1 MIVTPW
7 KALTCADDSHEWEG
21 HTGPTDAW
29 ETIAERGL
37 FDYRMCL
44 RCQISQRRYR
54 VPESPG
60 GRCPTDC
67 RGTGTVEG
75 TRKGFALS
83 SHDSIEDL
91 LLCDP

>member
-29 ETIAERGL
+29 ETIVERGL

-54 VPESPG
+54 VPESPE
-60 GRCPTDC
+60 
-67 RGTGTVEG
+67 EG
-75 TRKGFALS
+75 AQLIAEERERLKEL
-83 SHDSIEDL
+83 ERDL
-91 LLCDP
+91 K

>member
-44 RCQISQRRYR
+44 RCQISVSGVTGCQNL
-54 VPESPG
+54 PEDG
-60 GRCPTDC
+60 ELLIAEERE
-67 RGTGTVEG
+67 RLKELEG
-75 TRKGFALS
+75 
-83 SHDSIEDL
+83 DL
-91 LLCDP
+91 K